1 MIISNDITYGSVWNT
16 LNAIEVDVEQK
27 GKFSYLAWS
36 DAWKILMDH
45 FPFATYEFQPE
56 TYESNGTV
64 MSHCT
69 ISIGS
74 LERSMWLPVM
84 DSRNNSI
91 PNPSTRQIQDTRMRC
106 LVKCLAMYGLGAYI
120 YRGEELPDAAK
131 DSSEAEIVREK
142 FEYEFVKTGG
152 EIIGAND
159 SDTYFK
165 LIAPLLNNPNNV
177 LHKKLY
183 IENKARIIAAQ
194 ESAGDI
200 LTERYLNIH
209 TAYSDKKDE
218 SS

>member
-1 MIISNDITYGSVWNT
+1 MIISNDITYGSVWTT

-45 FPFATYEFQPE
+45 FPYATYEFQPE
-56 TYESNGTV
+56 TYEANGTV

-69 ISIGS
+69 IRIGS

-91 PNPSTRQIQDTRMRC
+91 QNPSTRQIQDTRMRC

-120 YRGEELPDAAK
+120 YRGEELPDASK
-131 DSSEAEIVREK
+131 DATEAEIVREK
-142 FEYEFVKTGG
+142 FEFEFVKTGG
-152 EIIGAND
+152 EVIGAND
-159 SDTYFK
+159 SETYFK
-165 LIAPLLNNPNNV
+165 MIAPLLKDPSNV

-183 IENKARIIAAQ
+183 VENKSRIIAAQ
-194 ESAGDI
+194 HSASED
-200 LTERYLNIH
+200 LEERYLNLH
-209 TAYSDKKDE
+209 EAYAKNEGS
-218 SS
+218 

>member
-45 FPFATYEFQPE
+45 FPFATYDFQPE
-56 TYESNGTV
+56 TYEVNGTV

-69 ISIGS
+69 IRIGS

-91 PNPSTRQIQDTRMRC
+91 QNPTTRQIQDTRMRC

-152 EIIGAND
+152 EVIGAND
-159 SDTYFK
+159 SETYFK
-165 LIAPLLNNPNNV
+165 MIAPLLKDPSNV

-183 IENKARIIAAQ
+183 VENKSRIIAAQ
-194 ESAGDI
+194 HGANED
-200 LTERYLNIH
+200 LEERYLNLH
-209 TAYSDKKDE
+209 EAYAKNEGS
-218 SS
+218 

>member
-36 DAWKILMDH
+36 DAWKILMDN
-45 FPFATYEFQPE
+45 FPFATYDFQPE
-56 TYESNGTV
+56 TYEANGTV
-64 MSHCT
+64 MSHC
-69 ISIGS
+69 SIKIGP

-91 PNPSTRQIQDTRMRC
+91 QNPSTRQIQDTRMRC

-131 DSSEAEIVREK
+131 DSSEAEVTREK
-142 FEYEFVKTGG
+142 YEFEFVKTGG
-152 EIIGAND
+152 EIVGAND
-159 SDTYFK
+159 SASYIK
-165 LIAPLLNNPNNV
+165 LIGPFLKDPSNV

-183 IENKARIIAAQ
+183 IENKSRIIAAQ
-194 ESAGDI
+194 NSADEE
-200 LTERYLNIH
+200 LEERYLKLHELYN
-209 TAYSDKKDE
+209 E
-218 SS
+218 SA